1 MVYRQWRLFG
11 FLIITLCSSIVC
23 GQEIKVLGLFGDRA
37 FIKVD
42 EKSAV
47 IRVGQSHQNV
57 QLKSITQQ
65 KAVLIIDT
73 KEVALALGEVFQAQP
88 EPTQNNVAKPNVEQ
102 STPVSNKA
110 KVQIFANH
118 HNQYLVGGMINS
130 RMVDFLVDTGANT
143 VSMNRKDAQR
153 LGIDFRMTGK
163 VGQSMTANGVV
174 KNWRVVLPKVS
185 VGSIHLAYVEATIRD
200 TEDELPML
208 LGMSFL
214 RRVKIEQ
221 SAVGMTLTE
230 R

>member
-1 MVYRQWRLFG
+1 MVYRQPRLFS
-11 FLIITLCSSIVC
+11 FLSLCLVSSLSYS
-23 GQEIKVLGLFGDRA
+23 QEVKVLGLFGDRA
-37 FIKVD
+37 FIKVG

-57 QLKSITQQ
+57 QLKSMTTQT
-65 KAVLIIDT
+65 AILVIDT
-73 KEVALALGEVFQAQP
+73 KEVSLALGEVFQGQP
-88 EPTQNNVAKPNVEQ
+88 QSTQNDVAKANVEQ
-102 STPVSNKA
+102 TTPVSNKA
-110 KVQIFANH
+110 KVQIFANQ
-118 HNQYLVGGMINS
+118 HNQYIVGGMINS

-174 KNWRVVLPKVS
+174 KTWRITLPKVS

-200 TEDELPML
+200 TEENIPIL